1 MILKKVLTP
10 NAKCGRLSFYKQTI
24 NCTCDECSKASLQN
38 PESKMK
44 GVNVFVF
51 NKMKKTTK
59 QKLQQQQQKHV
70 DI

>member
-51 NKMKKTTK
+51 NKMKKKKQTTTTTTK
-59 QKLQQQQQKHV
+59 RV